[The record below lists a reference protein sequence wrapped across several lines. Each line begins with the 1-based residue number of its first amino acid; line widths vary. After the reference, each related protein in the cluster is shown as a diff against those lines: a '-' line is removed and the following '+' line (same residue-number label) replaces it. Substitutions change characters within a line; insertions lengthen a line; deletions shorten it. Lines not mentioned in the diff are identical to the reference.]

1 MPSIVAKIDD
11 PGFDVDHIRDHFPIL
26 STKTH
31 GKPLVFLDSAASS
44 QKPRAV
50 IDAVLHCYE
59 AEYAN
64 IHRGVYALSETATRN
79 YEDVREKV
87 RALINAKET
96 REIIFLRG
104 ATEGINLVAVKLGW
118 GQPQTWRRNYSSL
131 HSNITPTSCRGR

>member
-1 MPSIVAKIDD
+1 MPSIAEKIGD
-11 PGFDVDHIRDHFPIL
+11 PEFDVDYIREDFPIL
-26 STKTH
+26 STQTH

-104 ATEGINLVAVKLGW
+104 ATEGINLVA
-118 GQPQTWRRNYSSL
+118 SS
-131 HSNITPTSCRGR
+131 